1 MAYQKDFSEYKYK
14 LRLRLSLLVIG
25 YKNATTHCHVHH
37 TTANHGILN
46 GCFHFAF
53 LVWVAPSTALRV
65 TIFFQ

>member
-1 MAYQKDFSEYKYK
+1 MAYQKDFQEYKYK
-14 LRLRLSLLVIG
+14 LRLRLSLLVMG
-25 YKNATTHCHVHH
+25 YTNATTHCHVHH

-65 TIFFQ
+65 TIFF